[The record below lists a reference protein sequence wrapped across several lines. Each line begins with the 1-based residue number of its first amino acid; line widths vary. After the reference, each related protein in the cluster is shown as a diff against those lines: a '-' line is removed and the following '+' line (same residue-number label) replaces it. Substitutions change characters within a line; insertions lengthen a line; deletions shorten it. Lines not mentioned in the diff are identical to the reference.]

1 MKFLVILD
9 ESEKIDLEEKGLIKE
24 SKPIFKEMLVGKDG
38 QSVYI
43 TQEHLN
49 CLIEYSQRKMI
60 EQEIEREKKFFNDI
74 KLFGEKVAEMKES
87 LDRYRTVRKENKQ
100 YPFIDLPNMECDNN
114 GNYIYIKENK
124 E

>member
-49 CLIEYSQRKMI
+49 CLIEYSQRKVI
-60 EQEIEREKKFFNDI
+60 EQELKIREHFFDDM
-74 KLFGEKVAEMKES
+74 KLFEDKVAELKGDKS
-87 LDRYRTVRKENKQ
+87 DTCRTDKT
-100 YPFIDLPNMECDNN
+100 F
-114 GNYIYIKENK
+114 
-124 E
+124 

>member
-49 CLIEYSQRKMI
+49 CLIEYSQRKAI
-60 EQEIEREKKFFNDI
+60 EQELKRREHFFDDM
-74 KLFGEKVAEMKES
+74 KLYQS
-87 LDRYRTVRKENKQ
+87 R
-100 YPFIDLPNMECDNN
+100 
-114 GNYIYIKENK
+114 
-124 E
+124 